1 MVMTEEAVGKKP
13 SFGIAVMVVLVAALI
28 IGYSVLKLEAEVHIP
43 LVLCALFAA
52 LVGRWVLG
60 IPWKTIE
67 EGMINGIVLA
77 LQAVLILYI
86 VGMII
91 GAWIQSGVVP
101 SLIYY
106 GLDLLSP
113 RWFLLA
119 TLLICSVVSLSTGT
133 SWGTTG
139 TVGIALMGVA
149 MGLGIP
155 APLAAGVVISGAY
168 FGDKMS
174 PLSDTTNLAPAIA
187 GTDLFQHIRAMIWT
201 TGPTYLL
208 VCAITIILGM
218 KYGGGTLDAAKIS
231 AIQSVMSHEFDIS
244 LLGFVPPVLVIAL
257 CVMKM
262 PAIPGLF
269 AGVVAGAVIAAFQ
282 GLGIGDIMNVIQNGY
297 SATLSAT
304 LSGAEDLTAVAKALA
319 ENNIMGVTPEMAK
332 EVGGMLSDLLTRGG
346 MQSMNWTI
354 SLIICALSFG
364 GIMERCG
371 FLEVMLRT
379 ILKGVRSVGG
389 LVASVIASCFICN
402 VFLGDQYLSIVMPG
416 RMFRLGFEEKGLHPR
431 MLSRSL
437 EDAGTLTSVLIPW
450 NTCGAYNSGV
460 LGVPT
465 IEYVPYAFLNYLNP
479 LMAILL
485 TYLGIGTAWKGKDG
499 EPVITKEKPANL

>member
-1 MVMTEEAVGKKP
+1 MTEEMVGKKP
-13 SFGIAVMVVLVAALI
+13 SFGVAVMVVLVAAVI

-119 TLLICSVVSLSTGT
+119 TLLICSVVALSTGT

-155 APLAAGVVISGAY
+155 APLTAGVVISGAY

-208 VCAITIILGM
+208 VCAITIVLGM
-218 KYGGGTLDAAKIS
+218 RYGGGSLDAAKIG
-231 AIQSVMSHEFDIS
+231 AIQAVMSTEFSIS
-244 LLGFVPPVLVIAL
+244 LLGFVPPLLVIAL
-257 CVMKM
+257 CVLKM

-304 LSGAEDLTAVAKALA
+304 LAEAEDLTAVAKAMA
-319 ENNIMGVTPEMAK
+319 ESNILGVTPEMAK
-332 EVGGMLSDLLTRGG
+332 EVGGMLNDLLTRGG

-379 ILKGVRSVGG
+379 ILKGVKSVGG

-485 TYLGIGTAWKGKDG
+485 TYLGIGNSWKGKDG
-499 EPVITKEKPANL
+499 EPVISKEKPAGL

>member
-1 MVMTEEAVGKKP
+1 MTEEMVGKKP
-13 SFGIAVMVVLVAALI
+13 SFGVAVMVVLVAAVI

-133 SWGTTG
+133 SWGTSG

-155 APLAAGVVISGAY
+155 AALAAGVVISGAY

-208 VCAITIILGM
+208 VCAITIVLGM
-218 KYGGGTLDAAKIS
+218 RYGGGTLDAAKIS
-231 AIQSVMSHEFDIS
+231 AIQAVMSHEFSIS
-244 LLGFVPPVLVIAL
+244 LLGFVPPLLVIAL

-304 LSGAEDLTAVAKALA
+304 LAEAEDLTAIAKALA
-319 ENNIMGVTPEMAK
+319 ENNILGVTPEMAK
-332 EVGGMLSDLLTRGG
+332 EVGG
-346 MQSMNWTI
+346 I
-354 SLIICALSFG
+354 
-364 GIMERCG
+364 
-371 FLEVMLRT
+371 
-379 ILKGVRSVGG
+379 
-389 LVASVIASCFICN
+389 
-402 VFLGDQYLSIVMPG
+402 
-416 RMFRLGFEEKGLHPR
+416 
-431 MLSRSL
+431 
-437 EDAGTLTSVLIPW
+437 
-450 NTCGAYNSGV
+450 
-460 LGVPT
+460 
-465 IEYVPYAFLNYLNP
+465 
-479 LMAILL
+479 
-485 TYLGIGTAWKGKDG
+485 
-499 EPVITKEKPANL
+499 

>member
-1 MVMTEEAVGKKP
+1 MTEEAVGKKP
-13 SFGIAVMVVLVAALI
+13 SFGIAVMVVLAAALI

-77 LQAVLILYI
+77 LQAILILYI

-155 APLAAGVVISGAY
+155 APLSAGVIISGAY

-201 TGPTYLL
+201 TGPTYVL

-218 KYGGGTLDAAKIS
+218 KYGGGTLDAAKIT
-231 AIQSVMSHEFDIS
+231 AIQSVMSHEFSIS
-244 LLGFVPPVLVIAL
+244 LLGFVPPILVIAL

-282 GLGIGDIMNVIQNGY
+282 GMGIGDIMNVIQNGY

-304 LSGAEDLTAVAKALA
+304 LGGAEDLTAVAKALA
-319 ENNIMGVTPEMAK
+319 ENNILGVTPEMAK
-332 EVGGMLSDLLTRGG
+332 EVGGMLNDLLTRGG

-379 ILKGVRSVGG
+379 ILKGVKSVGG

-416 RMFRLGFEEKGLHPR
+416 RMFRLGFEEKGLHAR

-460 LGVPT
+460 LGVAT
-465 IEYVPYAFLNYLNP
+465 VQYVPYAFLNYLNP

-485 TYLGIGTAWKGKDG
+485 TYLGIGTAWRGKEG
-499 EPVITKEKPANL
+499 EPVIAKEKPADL

>member
-1 MVMTEEAVGKKP
+1 MTEEMVGKKP
-13 SFGIAVMVVLVAALI
+13 SFGVAVMVVLVAAVI

-119 TLLICSVVSLSTGT
+119 TLLICSVVALSTGT

-155 APLAAGVVISGAY
+155 AALAAGVVISGAY

-208 VCAITIILGM
+208 VCAITIVLGM
-218 KYGGGTLDAAKIS
+218 RYGGGTLDAAKIS
-231 AIQSVMSHEFDIS
+231 AIQAVMSHEFSIS
-244 LLGFVPPVLVIAL
+244 LLGFVPPLLVIAL
-257 CVMKM
+257 CVLKM

-304 LSGAEDLTAVAKALA
+304 LAEAEDLTAVAKALA
-319 ENNIMGVTPEMAK
+319 ESNILGVTPEMAK
-332 EVGGMLSDLLTRGG
+332 EVGGMLNDLLTRGG

-379 ILKGVRSVGG
+379 ILKGVKSVGG

-465 IEYVPYAFLNYLNP
+465 VEYLPYAFLNYLNP

-485 TYLGIGTAWKGKDG
+485 TYLGIGTAWKGKEG
-499 EPVITKEKPANL
+499 EPVITKEKPAGL

>member
-1 MVMTEEAVGKKP
+1 MTEEMVGKKP
-13 SFGIAVMVVLVAALI
+13 SFGVAVMVVLIAAVI

-155 APLAAGVVISGAY
+155 AALAAGVVISGAY

-208 VCAITIILGM
+208 VCAITIVLGM
-218 KYGGGTLDAAKIS
+218 RYGGGTLDAAKIS
-231 AIQSVMSHEFDIS
+231 AIQAVMSHEFSIS
-244 LLGFVPPVLVIAL
+244 LLGFVPPLLVIAL

-304 LSGAEDLTAVAKALA
+304 LAEAEDLTAVAKALA
-319 ENNIMGVTPEMAK
+319 ESNILGVTPEMAK
-332 EVGGMLSDLLTRGG
+332 EVGGMLNDLLTRGG

-379 ILKGVRSVGG
+379 ILKGVKSAGG

-465 IEYVPYAFLNYLNP
+465 VEYIPYAFLNYLNP

-499 EPVITKEKPANL
+499 EPIIAKEKPAGL